1 MSQIEGSKFKVQSSK
16 FEGHGSEQLPIIDGE
31 LLEVSDNKTIETN
44 QKIELSSA
52 NKEQKIKD
60 KGQQTNQQSAIRNY
74 LFLPFIFLTVALLGG
89 LRLSEET
96 STFLFLK
103 PPLICLIFA
112 SVLLILFFRANL
124 IKLNGWFSESF
135 STLTNFAHASVLLTL
150 FAASAQVFN
159 SLLPE
164 SGLPFWTLAFCF
176 FWTLWNNLFADFDVK
191 KLLQSLGG
199 LFGLAFV
206 VKYLILA
213 NLTAPTSESW
223 IQGIVQNPSKE
234 VFTWI
239 LDLPKYSSG
248 TGYIQFFTL
257 VFYLIGLFLLK
268 PQMILDESGTDKK

>member
-1 MSQIEGSKFKVQSSK
+1 MSEIEGSKFKVQSSK
-16 FEGHGSEQLPIIDGE
+16 FEVRDSERLPIIDGE

-44 QKIELSSA
+44 QKTELSSA
-52 NKEQKIKD
+52 NKEQGTED

-89 LRLSEET
+89 LRLSAET
-96 STFLFLK
+96 SAFLFLK
-103 PPLICLIFA
+103 PPLVCLIFA

-124 IKLNGWFSESF
+124 IKLDGWFSESF
-135 STLTNFAHASVLLTL
+135 STLTNFANASVLLTL

-176 FWTLWNNLFADFDVK
+176 FWTLWNNLFSDFDVK

-213 NLTAPTSESW
+213 NLTAPASESW
-223 IQGIVQNPSKE
+223 IQGLFQNPSKE

-239 LDLPKYSSG
+239 LDLPKYSHG

-257 VFYLIGLFLLK
+257 IFYLIGLFLLK
-268 PQMILDESGTDKK
+268 PQMSLDESGTNQK